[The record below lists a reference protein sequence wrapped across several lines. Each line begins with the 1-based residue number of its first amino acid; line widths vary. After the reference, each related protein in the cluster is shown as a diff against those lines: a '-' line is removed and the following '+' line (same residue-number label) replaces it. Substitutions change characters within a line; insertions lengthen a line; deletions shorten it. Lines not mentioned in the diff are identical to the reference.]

1 MHKGF
6 IDFGVFAK
14 KQAQEVKFD
23 QMFAQ
28 AQENMGKAGESL
40 GKGAANLKE
49 SVIQAK
55 IGEKFMS
62 FFAKKKPAEPE
73 IRAVLRPARSPP
85 GFPSSWAC

>member
-1 MHKGF
+1 
-6 IDFGVFAK
+6 
-14 KQAQEVKFD
+14 
-23 QMFAQ
+23 
-28 AQENMGKAGESL
+28 MGKAGESL

-73 IRAVLRPARSPP
+73 SGKLDDPALNPNDRAETEQ
-85 GFPSSWAC
+85 